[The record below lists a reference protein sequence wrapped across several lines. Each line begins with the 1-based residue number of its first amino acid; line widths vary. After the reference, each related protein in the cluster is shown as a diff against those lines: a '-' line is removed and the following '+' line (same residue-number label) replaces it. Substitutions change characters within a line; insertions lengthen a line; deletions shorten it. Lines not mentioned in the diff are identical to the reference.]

1 MIKDMKVITFTYS
14 HTSMSEV
21 KDMVDEFCIAL
32 GSNLR
37 INDMFYYGV
46 FCKPSTYANY
56 QHWDEVNDIEIPNIL
71 SEGSIDCKIKE
82 KYVDE
87 MITQVLVGNESKP
100 DWMFYI
106 EMEIDAGGGYPPS
119 TFLYLIPKEEKY
131 KRLGERITSF
141 LYSPQHK
148 TVKK

>member
-1 MIKDMKVITFTYS
+1 MKVITFTYS
-14 HTSMSEV
+14 HTSMSEL

-37 INDMFYYGV
+37 VGDLFYYGV

-56 QHWDEVNDIEIPNIL
+56 KEN
-71 SEGSIDCKIKE
+71 IDCTIKE

-119 TFLYLIPKEEKY
+119 TFLYVIPKEDKY
-131 KRLGERITSF
+131 KKIADKIVKF